1 MADEGSSVA
10 AAAAPS
16 ALRASSELGDAAAKG
31 DVDRVQ
37 ELLAAGADVA
47 QVDEE
52 QGMTPLMLA
61 ARHGHADVVRALL
74 QAGAPWNALN
84 PSGLCA
90 GKEEVTVFC
99 SSPLSNSANDF
110 ACQSVVL
117 LLKNRVPE
125 EIWKTHL
132 KREREREMTLM
143 LPPALVMSYGVA
155 SFSSSSKP
163 LCSPVQELETP

>member
-10 AAAAPS
+10 AAAPP
-16 ALRASSELGDAAAKG
+16 LRASSELGDAAAKG

-52 QGMTPLMLA
+52 QGMTPLMQA
-61 ARHGHADVVRALL
+61 ARHGHADVARALL
-74 QAGAPWNALN
+74 QAGAPWNTLN

-99 SSPLSNSANDF
+99 SSPLSNSANEL
-110 ACQSVVL
+110 SVDL
-117 LLKNRVPE
+117 CFYYLR
-125 EIWKTHL
+125 TQF
-132 KREREREMTLM
+132 EREFGKRT
-143 LPPALVMSYGVA
+143 
-155 SFSSSSKP
+155 
-163 LCSPVQELETP
+163 

>member
-1 MADEGSSVA
+1 MADEGSVT
-10 AAAAPS
+10 AAPP
-16 ALRASSELGDAAAKG
+16 LHASSELCDAAAKG

-52 QGMTPLMLA
+52 QSMTPLMLA

-90 GKEEVTVFC
+90 GKEEVTV
-99 SSPLSNSANDF
+99 
-110 ACQSVVL
+110 SVSVL
-117 LLKNRVPE
+117 LRFLIQPTILSVNLWFYYSRTQLERKFG
-125 EIWKTHL
+125 
-132 KREREREMTLM
+132 KRT
-143 LPPALVMSYGVA
+143 
-155 SFSSSSKP
+155 
-163 LCSPVQELETP
+163 